1 MIFFRIFILSF
12 LFIYSNPLIGSYKR
26 DIWRYHLNL
35 KDIKKLFYYENKL
48 YCFADRGFFNLDL
61 ESRNIVKNS
70 VDLNLSG
77 VDIIESL
84 KYNNHLIFIYS
95 SGYVDFIKGNQV
107 YSINLDLTAN
117 ATINSANKNGSN
129 IFIST
134 TEGVYVV
141 DAENKILMEKY
152 EYIHNS
158 KKKISVSF
166 LDFFENKIYV
176 ASGKNIYF
184 SNFNSSNSLDYRS
197 WDELSFFNDSI
208 IGSFKIENQIY
219 FYDSN
224 SIFSI
229 TGNNMDLKIEGDI
242 LSLKFLNNLLHIL
255 YKKDQ
260 STFLSVQDKNSN
272 IVDLKLPQGLQVND
286 FNFYDENIWLVGNG
300 FSLYNLNEQ
309 IFYSP
314 ENYPVKSINKI
325 YADNGFVYAFSNTNK
340 FSKYKEGQWESE
352 SLVNF
357 NSISS
362 VALGKNDKYFGS
374 FSDGVLDYNNQIII
388 DENYP
393 ESKLKRLENSSK
405 LVISDLDYVNE
416 KLWILNYGSDTPL
429 ISWDNINWESYT
441 IGSGFYHY
449 PQELIFN
456 NLETFWIINDKNKF
470 GGITLFDINIKAKYH
485 LSVSNNK
492 LKSNNINSVTVDKN
506 NYVWVGSDQGVFYYN
521 YSSLDDVK
529 QIGSY
534 LTPNDGN
541 KNIFQNIMIN
551 DILIDNSNNKWIGTD
566 QGIFVFDSNKNK
578 IINSF
583 NKDNSP
589 IPSDNIISLK
599 TTESGEIFI
608 LTDYGLISYNTYN
621 EMPKPNYSDLKIYPN
636 PITISND
643 QSIIISGLV
652 DKNIIHITN
661 QSGRLVF
668 SDVYEGG
675 GLVWDLKD
683 SDKIKISPGIY
694 LVFILSEDGSR
705 ELIEKILVI

>member
-1 MIFFRIFILSF
+1 
-12 LFIYSNPLIGSYKR
+12 
-26 DIWRYHLNL
+26 
-35 KDIKKLFYYENKL
+35 
-48 YCFADRGFFNLDL
+48 
-61 ESRNIVKNS
+61 
-70 VDLNLSG
+70 
-77 VDIIESL
+77 
-84 KYNNHLIFIYS
+84 
-95 SGYVDFIKGNQV
+95 
-107 YSINLDLTAN
+107 
-117 ATINSANKNGSN
+117 
-129 IFIST
+129 
-134 TEGVYVV
+134 
-141 DAENKILMEKY
+141 
-152 EYIHNS
+152 
-158 KKKISVSF
+158 
-166 LDFFENKIYV
+166 
-176 ASGKNIYF
+176 
-184 SNFNSSNSLDYRS
+184 
-197 WDELSFFNDSI
+197 
-208 IGSFKIENQIY
+208 
-219 FYDSN
+219 
-224 SIFSI
+224 
-229 TGNNMDLKIEGDI
+229 
-242 LSLKFLNNLLHIL
+242 
-255 YKKDQ
+255 
-260 STFLSVQDKNSN
+260 
-272 IVDLKLPQGLQVND
+272 
-286 FNFYDENIWLVGNG
+286 
-300 FSLYNLNEQ
+300 
-309 IFYSP
+309 
-314 ENYPVKSINKI
+314 
-325 YADNGFVYAFSNTNK
+325 
-340 FSKYKEGQWESE
+340 
-352 SLVNF
+352 
-357 NSISS
+357 
-362 VALGKNDKYFGS
+362 
-374 FSDGVLDYNNQIII
+374 
-388 DENYP
+388 
-393 ESKLKRLENSSK
+393 
-405 LVISDLDYVNE
+405 
-416 KLWILNYGSDTPL
+416 L
-429 ISWDNINWESYT
+429 ISWDNINWESYN

-456 NLETFWIINDKNKF
+456 NLETFWIINDKNEF

-668 SDVYEGG
+668 SDVYQGG

>member
-1 MIFFRIFILSF
+1 
-12 LFIYSNPLIGSYKR
+12 
-26 DIWRYHLNL
+26 
-35 KDIKKLFYYENKL
+35 
-48 YCFADRGFFNLDL
+48 
-61 ESRNIVKNS
+61 
-70 VDLNLSG
+70 
-77 VDIIESL
+77 
-84 KYNNHLIFIYS
+84 
-95 SGYVDFIKGNQV
+95 
-107 YSINLDLTAN
+107 
-117 ATINSANKNGSN
+117 
-129 IFIST
+129 
-134 TEGVYVV
+134 
-141 DAENKILMEKY
+141 
-152 EYIHNS
+152 
-158 KKKISVSF
+158 
-166 LDFFENKIYV
+166 
-176 ASGKNIYF
+176 
-184 SNFNSSNSLDYRS
+184 
-197 WDELSFFNDSI
+197 
-208 IGSFKIENQIY
+208 
-219 FYDSN
+219 
-224 SIFSI
+224 
-229 TGNNMDLKIEGDI
+229 MDLKIDGDI

-260 STFLSVQDKNSN
+260 SIFLSVQDKNSN

-286 FNFYDENIWLVGNG
+286 FNFYDDNIWLVGNG

-374 FSDGVLDYNNQIII
+374 FSEGVLDYNNQIII

-429 ISWDNINWESYT
+429 ISWDNINWESYN

-668 SDVYEGG
+668 SDVYQGG